1 MQRDGS
7 ADLATNQPKG
17 KPMNARLNCSSWDTE
32 TDDWDDLDESTMNDY
47 LNDDNEMA
55 AQI

>member
-1 MQRDGS
+1 
-7 ADLATNQPKG
+7 
-17 KPMNARLNCSSWDTE
+17 MNARLNCSSWDTE